1 LGEKSIII
9 TGNNGFVGSNL
20 SMYIKGKKIIG
31 VSRRPKE
38 NEVNYE
44 QLNITLLNS
53 TEAFIHLAGKAHDL
67 KNTYEEQE
75 YFNINTELTK
85 RLFNLFLESDCE
97 VFVYMSS
104 VKAISDS
111 LDVILK
117 ENKSPNPQTAYGK
130 SKLAAESYILSK
142 KTSIDKRVYILRPCM
157 IHGPNNKGNLN
168 LLYTL
173 VSKRIPW
180 VLGLYENKRSYCS
193 IDNLSFIIN
202 ELIINKKI
210 PTGIYNVADDLPLST
225 NQVISL
231 ISKSVN
237 SNPLIWK
244 TPKILI
250 KYLAILGDKIYLPLN
265 SERLKK
271 LTESYVVC
279 NKKIVQ
285 AIDKNLPTSSE
296 KGLLKTFESFKK
308 EKFNIILDSK
318 M

>member
-1 LGEKSIII
+1 MRIII
-9 TGNNGFVGSNL
+9 TGITGFVGQNL
-20 SMYIKGKKIIG
+20 NNYLKSSFNIIG
-31 VSRRPKE
+31 VSRGNSFE
-38 NEVNYE
+38 NSISYSEVSKF
-44 QLNITLLNS
+44 LDTS
-53 TEAFIHLAGKAHDL
+53 KAFIHLAGKAHDL
-67 KNTYEEQE
+67 KKTTNEIDYFKVNTD
-75 YFNINTELTK
+75 LTK
-85 RLFNLFLESDCE
+85 NVFDTFLKSDCE
-97 VFVYMSS
+97 TFIYMSS

-142 KTSIDKRVYILRPCM
+142 KVPMGKRVYILRPCM

-180 VLGLYENKRSYCS
+180 LLGLYENKRSYCS
-193 IDNLSFIIN
+193 IDNLSFTIN

-231 ISKSVN
+231 MSKSGN
-237 SNPLIWK
+237 SKPLIWK
-244 TPKILI
+244 IPKIII
-250 KYLAILGDKIYLPLN
+250 KYLAKLGDKIYLPLN

-271 LTESYVVC
+271 LTESYIVS

-285 AIDKNLPTSSE
+285 AIGKNLPNTSK

-308 EKFNIILDSK
+308 
-318 M
+318 